1 MMNPR
6 GILLV
11 TCVLASLAV
20 GASAA
25 PSTVS
30 FDVIVKQ
37 KPGGTSVFQGKT
49 DSRGNFATPLLNA
62 GSYSV
67 EFRSKQA
74 AAMKG
79 RDITIAIK
87 SGKGESTQS
96 TAPAGKF
103 ASGVAMNFE
112 IEKPTKLTGQVGAD
126 AGAEALSNA
135 KGPMVAG
142 RVKIINGKRF
152 VWMPPELGS
161 NMGGKWVPEG
171 SPGAPKANVQRG
183 NRDTLQRMQDHSGQ
197 GSVPGG

>member
-1 MMNPR
+1 MNSPR
-6 GILLV
+6 TFLV
-11 TCVLASLAV
+11 TCALALVAV

-37 KPGGTSVFQGKT
+37 KPNGTSVFQGKT
-49 DSRGNFATPLLNA
+49 DPRGNFATPQLDA

-79 RDITIAIK
+79 EEITIAIN
-87 SGKGESTQS
+87 SGKGESSQS
-96 TAPAGKF
+96 MAPADKF

-112 IEKPTKLTGQVGAD
+112 VKKPTKLTGQVGAD
-126 AGAEALSNA
+126 AGAEAASNA
-135 KGPMVAG
+135 KGPVVAG
-142 RVKIINGKRF
+142 SVKVINGKRF

-183 NRDTLQRMQDHSGQ
+183 NRDSLQRMQDHSGQ

>member
-1 MMNPR
+1 MNSPR
-6 GILLV
+6 TFLV
-11 TCVLASLAV
+11 TCALALVAV

-37 KPGGTSVFQGKT
+37 KPNGTSVFQGKT
-49 DSRGNFATPLLNA
+49 DPRGNFATPPLNA
-62 GSYSV
+62 GSYTV

-79 RDITIAIK
+79 KDITIAIN
-87 SGKGESTQS
+87 SGKGESSQS
-96 TAPAGKF
+96 TAPADKF

-112 IEKPTKLTGQVGAD
+112 VKKPTKLTGQVGAD
-126 AGAEALSNA
+126 AGAEAVSNA
-135 KGPMVAG
+135 KGPVVAG
-142 RVKIINGKRF
+142 SVKIINGKRF

-171 SPGAPKANVQRG
+171 SPGAPKANIQRG
-183 NRDTLQRMQDHSGQ
+183 NRDSLQRMQDHSGQ

>member
-1 MMNPR
+1 MNFPR
-6 GILLV
+6 LLLA
-11 TCVLASLAV
+11 TCALALVAV

-25 PSTVS
+25 PGTVS
-30 FDVIVKQ
+30 FDVLVKQ
-37 KPGGTSVFQGKT
+37 KPNGTSVFQGKT
-49 DSRGNFATPLLNA
+49 DSRGNFATPPLNA

-79 RDITIAIK
+79 REITIAIN

-96 TAPAGKF
+96 TAPADKF

-112 IEKPTKLTGQVGAD
+112 IKKPTKLTGQVGAD
-126 AGAEALSNA
+126 AGAEAVASS
-135 KGPMVAG
+135 KGPVVAG
-142 RVKIINGKRF
+142 SVKIINGKRF